1 MPLLLLAGEGERT
14 RVFMVSLPRK
24 KNEQDPRP
32 VMNSQSSQQRRE
44 ADPIGHNIKT
54 IADLHKRDQRQASP
68 QQRAIEK
75 VTAFL
80 GRPRFLFLIL
90 ITVTLWMLVN
100 VMFTIVGLPSFDP
113 PPFLWLQGIL
123 SLGALLQTTVVL
135 ITQNRQDKMAERRIQ
150 LDLQVSLLLDQK
162 MSKLIA
168 MIDEQRQNSPS
179 GKKRRD
185 PQAEAMKEST
195 DPHQAPA
202 SLERLL
208 NEDGETS

>member
-1 MPLLLLAGEGERT
+1 MPLLLLAGERERT
-14 RVFMVSLPRK
+14 EAFMVSLSRK
-24 KNEQDPRP
+24 KNEQDPGP
-32 VMNSQSSQQRRE
+32 DEDHQNSQQPKE
-44 ADPIGHNIKT
+44 TDPIEQNIKI
-54 IADLHKRDQRQASP
+54 IADLHKRAEREASP

-100 VMFTIVGLPSFDP
+100 IVLALSGLPSFDP
-113 PPFLWLQGIL
+113 SPFLWLQGIL

-168 MIDEQRQNSPS
+168 MIDEQRQNNPS

-185 PQAEAMKEST
+185 PQAEAMKEAT
-195 DPHQAPA
+195 DPHQAIA
-202 SLERLL
+202 SFDRLL
-208 NEDGETS
+208 NENEETS